1 MKLTKILLIAIM
13 VIITAFAAISCG
25 NGDGNSASDGSSV
38 SASDK
43 TSETTSDKDNESKY
57 EKPRELGVMFGN
69 ETEEGGL
76 FTVD

>member
-1 MKLTKILLIAIM
+1 MKLTKILFIAIM

-43 TSETTSDKDNESKY
+43 TSETTSDKDNESK
-57 EKPRELGVMFGN
+57 
-69 ETEEGGL
+69 
-76 FTVD
+76 